1 MSNPKILKV
10 IIAVVI
16 SAVANMLIMLIVA
29 NWLID
34 LVTVTPQEIKQYEER
49 MAAERLDRPINE
61 NGSFEIRINQPGI
74 TGSFNVSSIVDQ
86 ENPGTIGSPNI
97 YPMAN
102 YPFAVGSLEP
112 NPRSVNELSEQYR
125 RPMTIF
131 FCPNTEDYKKSHVVL
146 VRINAPYSEGVIA
159 CNEGL
164 KTPILDAVINQR
176 LNNNFKPTP

>member
-1 MSNPKILKV
+1 MSKPKILKV

-97 YPMAN
+97 Y
-102 YPFAVGSLEP
+102 GS
-112 NPRSVNELSEQYR
+112 SELT
-125 RPMTIF
+125 M
-131 FCPNTEDYKKSHVVL
+131 
-146 VRINAPYSEGVIA
+146 
-159 CNEGL
+159 
-164 KTPILDAVINQR
+164 
-176 LNNNFKPTP
+176 